1 MVIENPLNISTH
13 LEDVW
18 RELWYFLGSH
28 ESWINDPAKC
38 KDIQRRLSY
47 FNQTHSDNSDHICDI
62 IQALSKGFYLIK
74 SGLEWEEPAIG
85 HNCEDKPNDT
95 HKARGIQWQLVM
107 TWGGFETIIKTLLL
121 TKGNGGLNTKS
132 IKDFTVQCDLAN
144 NYNPL
149 NPPKSTRVNLER
161 WLNKDPSIEGT
172 SALTDFLSL
181 GKGDQEIIE
190 HWIVKS
196 QPVSNWVE
204 AVRLAKA
211 LRNATAH
218 GAFSATKVKEWG
230 LQKPLLTLSDNL
242 AEIVVA
248 GMQKL
253 IQL

>member
-1 MVIENPLNISTH
+1 MIIQNSLNISIH
-13 LEDVW
+13 LKEVS
-18 RELWYFLGSH
+18 RELWQFFGSY

-38 KDIQRRLSY
+38 KDIQRRISH
-47 FNQTHSDNSDHICDI
+47 FNQTHSDNSDHICDV
-62 IQALSKGFYLIK
+62 IQALSKGFYLMK
-74 SGLEWEEPAIG
+74 SGLEWEEPAVG
-85 HNCEDKPNDT
+85 HNSDDKPNDT
-95 HKARGIQWQLVM
+95 HKARGIQWRLVM

-121 TKGNGGLNTKS
+121 TTDKGGLNTKS
-132 IKDFTVQCDLAN
+132 IKDFTDQCDLAN

-149 NPPKSTRVNLER
+149 NPPNPTRINLER
-161 WLNKDPSIEGT
+161 WLNKDPSIEGK
-172 SALTDFLSL
+172 SALADFLSL
-181 GKGDQEIIE
+181 GNGDQKIIE

-218 GAFSATKVKEWG
+218 GALSATKVKQWG
-230 LQKPLLTLSDNL
+230 LEKPLLTLSDNL

-253 IQL
+253 I